1 MSHEAPQVPYSCNP
15 RERASAI
22 LMADRGVIG
31 SPRAARVMV
40 GGERC
45 AIRPSAANERP
56 CSAQALSRAFAS
68 SLTRRPPGD
77 RSVSEIRRR
86 SNCALTARSVRLAS
100 VAPWSATIVRMFD
113 RTRAVAQVEA
123 GNCACAG
130 CRGELTDAALSQGR
144 WRFCRVCRCA
154 WKVSAIDGQTY
165 ATAIPSPGHG
175 IPTRKADPH
184 HPLDG

>member
-1 MSHEAPQVPYSCNP
+1 
-15 RERASAI
+15 
-22 LMADRGVIG
+22 MADRGVIG

-45 AIRPSAANERP
+45 AIRASAANDRP

-77 RSVSEIRRR
+77 RSVSEIKRR

-113 RTRAVAQVEA
+113 RARAVAQVGA

-130 CRGELTDAALSQGR
+130 CRGGLTDAALSRGN
-144 WRFCRVCRCA
+144 WRFCHVCRCA
-154 WKVSAIDGQTY
+154 WKVSPIDGQTY
-165 ATAIPSPGHG
+165 ATAIHSPGHA
-175 IPTRKADPH
+175 IQTKEADTRR
-184 HPLDG
+184 

>member
-1 MSHEAPQVPYSCNP
+1 
-15 RERASAI
+15 
-22 LMADRGVIG
+22 MADRGVIG

-45 AIRPSAANERP
+45 AIRASAAKDRP

-77 RSVSEIRRR
+77 RSVSEIRLR
-86 SNCALTARSVRLAS
+86 SNCALTARSVRPALMGA
-100 VAPWSATIVRMFD
+100 WSATIVRMFD
-113 RTRAVAQVEA
+113 RARAIAEVAA

-130 CRGELTDAALSQGR
+130 CRGGLTDAALSRGN

-165 ATAIPSPGHG
+165 ATAIHSPAHA
-175 IPTRKADPH
+175 IETKEADPRR
-184 HPLDG
+184 